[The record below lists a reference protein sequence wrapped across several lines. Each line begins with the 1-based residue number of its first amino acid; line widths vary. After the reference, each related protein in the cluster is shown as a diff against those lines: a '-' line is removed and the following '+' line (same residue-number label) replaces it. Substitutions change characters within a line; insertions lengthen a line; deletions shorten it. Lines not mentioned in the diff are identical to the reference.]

1 MRHKAIFK
9 MNGGAGAILCSKC
22 RVIIK
27 TGKDFT
33 NEELQAFRGEIE
45 LEEQICS
52 GCKSKEKNRLIQ

>member
-9 MNGGAGAILCSKC
+9 MNNGLGAILCSKC

-33 NEELQAFRGEIE
+33 NEEL
-45 LEEQICS
+45 
-52 GCKSKEKNRLIQ
+52 